1 MARGA
6 STAQRTGGLTM
17 PARKR
22 FELDMICPNCGASGD
37 ALVSDNDESDP
48 QGAAFRVEAYPPGF
62 SEERRSAS
70 RHETIVACRCGQA
83 FYLL

>member
-1 MARGA
+1 
-6 STAQRTGGLTM
+6 M

-22 FELDMICPNCGASGD
+22 FELDILCPSCGATGD
-37 ALVSDNDESDP
+37 ALVSENECTDP

-70 RHETIVACRCGQA
+70 RQETLVACRCGQV
-83 FYLL
+83 FCLL

>member
-1 MARGA
+1 
-6 STAQRTGGLTM
+6 M

-22 FELDMICPNCGASGD
+22 FELDILCPSCGATGD
-37 ALVSDNDESDP
+37 ALVSEDDGTDP

-62 SEERRSAS
+62 SEERRSTS
-70 RHETIVACRCGQA
+70 RHETIVACGCGQV

>member
-1 MARGA
+1 
-6 STAQRTGGLTM
+6 M

-22 FELDMICPNCGASGD
+22 FELDILCPSCGATGD
-37 ALVSDNDESDP
+37 ALVSDALVSENDDTDP

-62 SEERRSAS
+62 SEERRSTS
-70 RHETIVACRCGQA
+70 RHETIVACGCGQV